1 MWGGWGGAR
10 FAYVGGGGDDVE
22 VERPR
27 PGGVGAEEDL
37 GAVEAERVVHGVVHL
52 GCHQAPRQEHARPR
66 ECRGPPPA
74 PAEDDA
80 ATAAAPCDRRHR

>member
-66 ECRGPPPA
+66 ECRGPPPGA
-74 PAEDDA
+74 GGGRRRRSRGAVR
-80 ATAAAPCDRRHR
+80 RRHR